1 MIYEDKYSDEL
12 KMVYEICKTRNLKSG
27 SAVQDHCLYDTDEDS
42 LSERERFHMI
52 LAVLVYEVE
61 HDILTPEMKGEL
73 DYYYSEY
80 NNGTFDG
87 ILGEDEEERIVKD
100 LTDCYNKVFNIG
112 HNS

>member
-1 MIYEDKYSDEL
+1 MIYEDKYLDYL
-12 KMVYEICKTRNLKSG
+12 DYAYEVSKRHNSSTG
-27 SAVQDHCLYDTDEDS
+27 WEVQCDCLYDTDEDS
-42 LSERERFHMI
+42 LSERDRFVMI
-52 LAVLVYEVE
+52 LAVIVYEVE